1 MKNIV
6 FWVLWVCLSNA
17 LLGQRPLDIEDLW
30 SFGRVAPLG
39 ITQSGDGLV
48 YKVIT
53 PDIKANT
60 FVSKTYLVDILS
72 GDTRAI
78 DQYDTL
84 LVNNKRSQDKN
95 LSVFSQSVKL
105 SNILGKDKYPALSES
120 NVYIYDALDYR
131 HWDTW
136 NEGNYNHVFI
146 AVNRNGKMDT
156 LDIMENQPYH
166 CPQKPFGGGD
176 DYILSPNGDRVVY
189 VSKKLK
195 GTEYALSTNTDL
207 YSYDIKTGNTINL
220 TEGMEGYD
228 THPSFSSKGILAWLS
243 MARNGYEA
251 DKQDLYVML
260 GDQKINLT
268 QDFKETIFSFAWAP
282 SAKSIYFTSPTR
294 GTIQL
299 FELLWES
306 DNFQN
311 IKIQPLTQGP
321 FDINAIVGITDE
333 FILVTRSDMNRAN
346 EVYKY
351 YKNNKTLVPLTKVN
365 DEKYSAVAQS
375 KVEERWIKTKDGK
388 DLFAWVVYPPNFD
401 PNLKYPTLLYLQGG
415 PQSPLSQ
422 FYSFR
427 WNFQLMAAKGYLV
440 VAPNRRGMPGHGLEW
455 NESISQDWGGAA
467 IQDYLDAIDDFKKEK
482 YVDHNRIAAV
492 GASFGGYSALY
503 LAGVHEGRFKSFISH
518 CGVFNLESMYGTTE
532 EMFFVNWD
540 FGGPYWEKDNPA
552 IAKTYTHFNPKNL
565 VSKWDTPI
573 LIIQGGKD
581 YRVPI
586 GQGQEAFQ
594 AAQLLGLKSKF
605 LYFPEENH
613 WILSPQNALI
623 WQNEFFAWLKETL

>member
-1 MKNIV
+1 MKPNLFVV
-6 FWVLWVCLSNA
+6 FGMCISLTMI
-17 LLGQRPLDIEDLW
+17 GQKPLDIEDLW
-30 SFGRVAPLG
+30 SLGRVAPLG
-39 ITQSGDGLV
+39 ITQSSKELV

-53 PDIKANT
+53 PDIKSNT
-60 FVSKTYLVDILS
+60 FDSKTFLVDIQTGKS
-72 GDTRAI
+72 KAI
-78 DQYDTL
+78 DSYDEL
-84 LVNNKRSQDKN
+84 LVNTKISKDKN
-95 LSVFSQSVKL
+95 LSIFSKSVKL
-105 SNILGKDKYPALSES
+105 SKILGKDHYPAWDKS

-131 HWDTW
+131 HWDSW
-136 NEGNYNHVFI
+136 EEGSYNHVFL
-146 AVNRNGKMDT
+146 ALNRNGIWDT

-166 CPQKPFGGGD
+166 CPQKPFGGSD
-176 DYILSPNGDRVVY
+176 DYILSPDGDRVIY
-189 VSKKLK
+189 VSKKLR
-195 GTEYALSTNTDL
+195 GTAYALSTNTDL
-207 YSYDIKTGNTINL
+207 YSYEVKTGITTNL

-228 THPSFSSKGILAWLS
+228 THPSFSTKGTLAWLS

-251 DKQDLYVML
+251 DKQDLYVIQ
-260 GDQKINLT
+260 GEQKINLT
-268 QDFKETIFSFAWAP
+268 KDFHETVFSFAWAP
-282 SAKSIYFTSPTR
+282 KGNSIYFTAPTR

-299 FELLWES
+299 YALEWES

-311 IKIQPLTQGP
+311 IQIEPLTQGP
-321 FDINAIVGITDE
+321 FDINSIVGITDE

-346 EVYKY
+346 EVFKFHI
-351 YKNNKTLVPLTKVN
+351 NNKTLAPLTQVN
-365 DEKYSAVAQS
+365 DEKYSAIAQS
-375 KVEERWIKTKDGK
+375 NVEERWIKTKDGK
-388 DLFAWVVYPPNFD
+388 DLLAWVIYPPDFD
-401 PNLKYPTLLYLQGG
+401 PSLKYPTLLYLQGG

-427 WNFQLMAAKGYLV
+427 WNFQLMAAKGYIV
-440 VAPNRRGMPGHGLEW
+440 VAPNRRGMPGHGVEW

-467 IQDYLDAIDDFKKEK
+467 IQDYLDAIDDVKKEK
-482 YVDHNRIAAV
+482 YIDHDRIAAV

-540 FGGPYWEKDNPA
+540 FGGPYWEKDNPD
-552 IAKTYTHFNPKNL
+552 IAKTYTQFNPKNL

-594 AAQLLGLKSKF
+594 AAQLLGIKSKF
-605 LYFPEENH
+605 IYFPEENH